1 MASQDGLQYRALY
14 EYQKARDE
22 DLALAP
28 GDLLTVSVA
37 GLPEGDERSP
47 QGWLSGLNER
57 TKERGDFPGTYVEYV
72 GPVRVMAIAPK
83 ARPRPVPPAPPGAP
97 AGQLRG
103 EYLGGRREAR
113 ASLVQRRR
121 ALLPPPT
128 LALGPLFNP
137 GQDAATR
144 HHGFEQGVEWPGGL
158 SAIPRPRCQSNT
170 PGLSGCR
177 SSWLC
182 PAVPRSGR
190 CTPRAPSPKCSACP
204 SLLWYLQKLLHACG
218 ETQPRLGTGRLQGP
232 TSRLAGVESRALG
245 IGRDGHA
252 ESPWFV

>member
-103 EYLGGRREAR
+103 PMEAAEHTSLPEQAPVAIRRLLEA
-113 ASLVQRRR
+113 L
-121 ALLPPPT
+121 
-128 LALGPLFNP
+128 
-137 GQDAATR
+137 
-144 HHGFEQGVEWPGGL
+144 EKQGVESEALYRSLPGAAGHPEL
-158 SAIPRPRCQSNT
+158 RQALLTGKS
-170 PGLSGCR
+170 
-177 SSWLC
+177 
-182 PAVPRSGR
+182 
-190 CTPRAPSPKCSACP
+190 PSRVGA
-204 SLLWYLQKLLHACG
+204 HA
-218 ETQPRLGTGRLQGP
+218 
-232 TSRLAGVESRALG
+232 
-245 IGRDGHA
+245 
-252 ESPWFV
+252 